1 MQIDVKKDGNRLV
14 ISPKGNIDYVTAPE
28 LDDIVSKVG
37 DDVTSIELDMS
48 GVPYISSAGL
58 RVILNADELMQE
70 RDGIKL
76 TGVNNDVRAIL
87 EMTGFF
93 DILDIE

>member
-1 MQIDVKKDGNRLV
+1 MQIDIKKEGDKLK

-28 LDDIVSKVG
+28 LDAEISKVG
-37 DDVTSIELDMS
+37 EDVRSIELDMS
-48 GVPYISSAGL
+48 EVPYISSAGL
-58 RVILNADELMQE
+58 RVILNADEMMQD

-87 EMTGFF
+87 EMTGFY

>member
-1 MQIDVKKDGNRLV
+1 MQIDTEKKGDTIR
-14 ISPKGNIDYVTAPE
+14 IAPKGNIDYVTAPE
-28 LDDIVSKVG
+28 LEAEISKVPE
-37 DDVTSIELDMS
+37 DVRAIELDMS

-58 RVILNADELMQE
+58 RVILNADEMMQE

-87 EMTGFF
+87 EMTGFYE
-93 DILDIE
+93 ILDIE